1 MHIQILKQGSRLVAV
16 LALLGFLFCA
26 SPVFATSIN
35 LLTNGSFEDSSLIPN
50 STFTDG
56 LFTGTTN
63 GDITGWTTVGTV
75 GALGYWYFNNGSRFG
90 TAEDGQRFIELEN
103 TASLGP
109 VSQSF
114 AVTKNTTYEVSFWSG
129 IRADGATGQD
139 TITAAVALAV
149 GSASGTLSS
158 TASGLTPIGA
168 GATPAG
174 WQQFNYSFTPDSDT
188 TATLTFSNS
197 GGYGC
202 IDNVSITAVPEPA
215 SLAILSAGLL
225 SLLAYAWRRQK

>member
-1 MHIQILKQGSRLVAV
+1 MNVQILKQGSRWGAV
-16 LALLGFLFCA
+16 PALLGLLFCT
-26 SPVFATSIN
+26 SPAFATN
-35 LLTNGSFEDSSLIPN
+35 LLTNGSFEDSILVPN

-63 GDITGWTTVGTV
+63 GDITGWTTVGTI

-90 TAEDGQRFIELEN
+90 TAEDGQRFVELEN
-103 TASLGP
+103 VSSLGP

-114 AVTKNTTYEVSFWSG
+114 AVMKNTTYDVSFWAG
-129 IRADGATGQD
+129 IRADGANGQD

-149 GSASGTLSS
+149 GGASGTLSS

-168 GATPAG
+168 GATPTG

-202 IDNVSITAVPEPA
+202 IDNASVSAIPEP
-215 SLAILSAGLL
+215 STIILLGTGLCG
-225 SLLAYAWRRQK
+225 LLAYAWRRQK